1 MNERIQPDFSVQ
13 VKFDDEN
20 SFLVDRTY
28 DHIHVYSWLG
38 YGILKL
44 ITEEG
49 VLGISL
55 PESDALRIA
64 ETAGIIPIM
73 RQEISEREYAQ
84 YLAFSEAML
93 GDDWLQT

>member
-28 DHIHVYSWLG
+28 DHTHIFSWLG

-49 VLGISL
+49 VLGVSM
-55 PESDALRIA
+55 SQTDAMRVA

-73 RQEISEREYAQ
+73 RQEISEREYQQ
-84 YLAFSEAML
+84 YLGYSEAIL
-93 GDDWLQT
+93 SDDWLA